1 MGTIFWIRNKIRLVI
16 HSRDHT
22 PPHVH
27 IIAPEAEA
35 RIAIETLEILE
46 AHGFDRSDL
55 KEFTEFIKERQEKIK
70 EKWDEIH
77 GEK

>member
-16 HSRDHT
+16 YSRDHR

-27 IIAPEAEA
+27 IIAPDAEA
-35 RIAIETLEILE
+35 RITIETLEVLE
-46 AHGFDRSDL
+46 AYGFDRSDV
-55 KEFTEFIKERQEKIK
+55 KEFIEFIKQRQEKIK
-70 EKWDEIH
+70 EKWNEIH